1 MTRKDYKMIAE
12 IIKNFDEVA
21 DAETRQVLVHNF
33 IEVLMVDNP
42 RFNANKFAEACG
54 F

>member
-1 MTRKDYKMIAE
+1 MTRKDYELIANV
-12 IIKNFDEVA
+12 IKNLDEVIDNQA
-21 DAETRQVLVHNF
+21 RQVLVHNF
-33 IEVLMVDNP
+33 IEALMPSNS